1 MSLVNLTD
9 EGVAARDGPDESS
22 VNLLMKASHGWHDRP
37 EQRISDVLRLDEAIA
52 GLQLGLDH
60 ALPFPRNPPPKK

>member
-1 MSLVNLTD
+1 MKKKKLSPPPSLCSALAVF
-9 EGVAARDGPDESS
+9 
-22 VNLLMKASHGWHDRP
+22 GWHDRP